1 MVELINAVLCPS
13 CDGTGQKPGPDDSLS
28 ICKSCNGKGMLRK
41 DKNTNEIIGT
51 LITLEKYTFADKNL
65 IADVVREVAKLINT
79 KQKGTK

>member
-41 DKNTNEIIGT
+41 DK
-51 LITLEKYTFADKNL
+51 
-65 IADVVREVAKLINT
+65 KLINT
-79 KQKGTK
+79 KQSFKPKD